1 MAGDNAPV
9 TSSRAAARRTWPVR
23 LVALGAE
30 PQDHVDRF
38 ATPEERLAMVWS
50 LTVEAWALSGRPMPN
65 YPRAATP
72 LRLCR
77 LDRRRPETPV

>member
-30 PQDHVDRF
+30 PRGDLDRST
-38 ATPEERLAMVWS
+38 TPEERLEMVWS
-50 LTVEAWALSGRPMPN
+50 LTVDAWALCGRPMPA
-65 YPRAATP
+65 YTRTATP
-72 LRLCR
+72 IRLSW